1 MTLIDLFLH
10 LSWQLLDT
18 AFPKQKKMPSTITTP
33 PGVLCQ
39 VDSKIKITYQWSENL
54 NIPEFGMTLQKPMNI
69 FIDDVIPSY
78 TQGQS
83 AL

>member
-18 AFPKQKKMPSTITTP
+18 AFPKQKKNNVNNHS

-39 VDSKIKITYQWSENL
+39 VDFKIKITDQWSENL
-54 NIPEFGMTLQKPMNI
+54 NIPEFGMTLQKPMNN
-69 FIDDVIPSY
+69 FIDDVIPPS

-83 AL
+83 TA